1 MRIKQFQQYFFYFK
15 NIVSSWLAEAIFLL
29 FLQVVMIFEKKYL
42 LLFFLLVST
51 LKTYAQNEIGPDGDK
66 IIWFLVVLLLVI
78 AMLFIFMNLTGKK
91 GKPIFTREKVKVD
104 LRKDR
109 LYYPDNV
116 KLELQNI
123 GNTDIDIDR
132 PMLVFDNFWLK
143 RKFRL
148 KGTDGR
154 TFYPLYLEKKK
165 IHQLNIDLSPF
176 YSYDKK
182 LIRYP
187 KLKVL
192 VFNIKGKRLGKSVIY
207 LRKTLFRF

>member
-1 MRIKQFQQYFFYFK
+1 M
-15 NIVSSWLAEAIFLL
+15 IFL
-29 FLQVVMIFEKKYL
+29 KKYL
-42 LLFFLLVST
+42 ILFILLVST
-51 LKTYAQNEIGPDGDK
+51 LKIFAQNEIGPDGDK
-66 IIWFLVVLLLVI
+66 LIWFFVILLLGIV
-78 AMLFIFMNLTGKK
+78 LFFIFRNLTGRK
-91 GKPIFTREKVKVD
+91 GKPFFAREKVKVS
-104 LRKDR
+104 LQKDR

-123 GNTDIDIDR
+123 GNTDVDIDR

-154 TFYPLYLEKKK
+154 SFYPLYLEKKK
-165 IHQLNIDLSPF
+165 MHQLNIDLSPF

-192 VFNIKGKRLGKSVIY
+192 IFNVKGKRMGKSVIY
-207 LRKTLFRF
+207 LRKTLIRF